1 MLPFDEIRFHS
12 QAINASFPNMSAYA
26 IRPYTCSIKTKQIHN
41 EYIIIFPHVR
51 AYAIRPYTYSIKLKH
66 ITTKYFL
73 EKLPFHH
80 TLPANNIYS
89 IDVSRM
95 MGRNGYGW
103 ISSSSPVSESMM
115 KPRTMMS
122 LGTRG

>member
-1 MLPFDEIRFHS
+1 MAANMLPFDEIRTHS
-12 QAINASFPNMSAYA
+12 AAINASFAA
-26 IRPYTCSIKTKQIHN
+26 
-41 EYIIIFPHVR
+41 VR

-122 LGTRG
+122 LGTRGWV